1 MKIPVLPIS
10 WGDALPI
17 LRNLGGPVAPESW
30 RGALP
35 ITYHRGA
42 GPARVHLK
50 LAFDWQVRPLYNV
63 VARIPGSAFPD
74 QWIVYG
80 NHHDAWVNGASDPTS
95 GNVSLMETARG
106 FSELLKQGW
115 RPKRTI
121 VMASWDGEEWGL
133 LGSTEWAEKH
143 AAELRDKA
151 VVYINTDSNG
161 KGWLGAGGSHSLTA
175 LMTEVAR
182 DVSDP
187 RSGESVLEALRR
199 REIDQARTDEQKKRI
214 AAREALELGALGSG
228 SDYTAFLDFLNV
240 ASLNLGFGGDGGGGV
255 YHSIYDSFA
264 WHSRFSDADFAYGVT
279 LSQTIGTT
287 ILRLADAAVL
297 PFRFTDYATTL
308 EGYVDE
314 VEALRKAHPEA
325 ASIDLAPLRDAVA
338 KLKTAADVYEAA
350 FAPLARLPASRLADR
365 AEDLKALN
373 TLVYTTERRLG
384 YEKGLPRRE
393 WFKHLIYAPG
403 FYTGYGVKTLPGI
416 REGLE
421 ERSWDEARA
430 YVPIVAGAIGATAD
444 QVREAAAALAALTR

>member
-1 MKIPVLPIS
+1 VKIPVLPIS

-35 ITYHRGA
+35 VTYHLGA

-50 LAFDWQVRPLYNV
+50 LAFDWQVRALYNV
-63 VARIPGSAFPD
+63 VARIPGDRFPD

-151 VVYINTDSNG
+151 VVYINSDSNG
-161 KGWLGAGGSHSLTA
+161 KGWLGAGGSHSLAA
-175 LMTEVAR
+175 LMSEVAR
-182 DVSDP
+182 DVGDP
-187 RSGESVLEALRR
+187 RSDASVLEALRTRQIEQAKSDEDKDAIR
-199 REIDQARTDEQKKRI
+199 RRQG
-214 AAREALELGALGSG
+214 LELGALGSG
-228 SDYTAFLDFLNV
+228 SDYTVFLDFLNV

-264 WHSRFSDADFAYGVT
+264 WYTRFGDTDFTYGVT
-279 LSQTIGTT
+279 LSQTIGTA
-287 ILRLADAAVL
+287 ILRLADATVL
-297 PFRFTDYATTL
+297 PFRFTDYAATL
-308 EGYVDE
+308 GDYVDE
-314 VEALRKAHPEA
+314 LEALRKDLPDAPP
-325 ASIDLAPLRDAVA
+325 IDLAPLRSAIA
-338 KLKTAADVYEAA
+338 KLKAAADAYETAL
-350 FAPLARLPASRLADR
+350 APLAARPAASLADR

-373 TLVYTTERRLG
+373 ALVYTTERRLG
-384 YEKGLPRRE
+384 YEKGLPRRD

-416 REGLE
+416 REGIE
-421 ERSWDEARA
+421 ERSWDEAAA
-430 YVPIVAGAIGATAD
+430 YVPIVAGAIAAMAD
-444 QVREAAAALAALTR
+444 QVQQAAAALDGLTR